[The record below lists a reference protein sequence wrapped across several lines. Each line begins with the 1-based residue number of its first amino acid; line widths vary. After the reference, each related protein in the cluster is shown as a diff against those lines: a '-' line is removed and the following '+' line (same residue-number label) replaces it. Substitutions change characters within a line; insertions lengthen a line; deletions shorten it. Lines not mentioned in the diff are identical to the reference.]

1 MKINNGNSS
10 HHLLRGIKNFFSR
23 DLLWKICSLAIAVFM
38 WFLVMNTINPTEI
51 KTFTAPITFENM
63 EALTEKGYIVSNIQD
78 FDSATVTIKVEAS
91 RPALDALSKAESKNS
106 IKAKIDL
113 SKIEIDQNADFPYS
127 VTAAIVPSLPN
138 SSYLYNYDISS
149 YYPNGAEIEI
159 DKAETRTIPVEL
171 ATYGSPMSGYVAEDA
186 TSDTEEVEV
195 TGPKSVINNVEKVV
209 ATIDITNSKETLS
222 KDCKMTVYDT
232 NNMALK
238 GFIIEPNTISVSV
251 VIKKNNA
258 IKIEEP
264 VTTGNLPDQLELLSI
279 DYSPKTI
286 DATSLND
293 KVPESITLPPIDLTS
308 ITKETTRAIDI
319 SGILEKAGL
328 ESKIK
333 KINVTI
339 KVGVKS
345 AEDYV
350 IQTSAIKTIGLNPNY
365 NVSFDKDEITLEIGG
380 ASNIDIS
387 ALAPNIDI
395 TNLSLGKHT
404 VPLKLTLP
412 ANAVMSE
419 DPVVDIE
426 ITAKSTTPVEKASEV
441 ETTPATEPT
450 TELSEITTENT
461 N

>member
-1 MKINNGNSS
+1 MKNNNVNSS

-23 DLLWKICSLAIAVFM
+23 DLLWKIFSLVIAVFM

-91 RPALDALSKAESKNS
+91 RPALDALSKAENKNS

-113 SKIEIDQNADFPYS
+113 SKIEIDQNSNFPYTI
-127 VTAAIVPSLPN
+127 TAAIVPSLPSN
-138 SSYLYNYDISS
+138 SYLYNYDISS

-159 DKAETRTIPVEL
+159 DKAATRTIPVEL
-171 ATYGSPMSGYVAEDA
+171 ATYGSPMSGYVADDA

-195 TGPKSVINNVEKVV
+195 TGPNSIINTVEKVL
-209 ATIDITNSKETLS
+209 ATIDITNAKETVN
-222 KDCKMTVYDT
+222 KNCTMTVYDT
-232 NNMALK
+232 NDTALK
-238 GFIIEPNTISVSV
+238 GFIIEPESINVSV
-251 VIKKNNA
+251 VIKKNNV

-279 DYSPKTI
+279 EYSPKSI
-286 DATSLND
+286 NATSFND
-293 KVPESITLPPIDLTS
+293 RVPESITLPPIDLTS
-308 ITKETTRAIDI
+308 ITKETTKAIDI
-319 SGILEKAGL
+319 SDILEKAGL
-328 ESKIK
+328 EAKAK

-350 IQTSAIKTIGLNPNY
+350 IPTSTIKAVGLGANY
-365 NVSFDKDEITLEIGG
+365 NINFDDDEITLEIGG
-380 ASNIDIS
+380 VNNIDI
-387 ALAPNIDI
+387 ATLTPMIDV
-395 TNLSLGKHT
+395 TNLSEGKHT
-404 VPLKLTLP
+404 VPLKINLP
-412 ANAVMSE
+412 ANAVISE

-426 ITAKSTTPVEKASEV
+426 ITAKTTTPPEKIPEV
-441 ETTPATEPT
+441 ETTLAIEST
-450 TELSEITTENT
+450 TELNEITTENF